1 MLNRD
6 DLKRIVMLTHLTDP
20 MLDRL
25 AKIVDVLKFDEDEY
39 IFRVGEP
46 ADRFYM
52 LRSGQVLLEQQISE
66 QVTACVAA
74 IKPGL
79 SFGWSAM
86 LENADYTVDALC
98 GAPCDVF
105 SFKSAKINVLFEQD
119 PEMGLR
125 FYRRLLVIIK
135 KRLDIR
141 TEQFRQAIKNHPDMQ
156 VCFNDWIPGR

>member
-25 AKIVDVLKFDEDEY
+25 ATIVDVLKFDEDEY
-39 IFRVGEP
+39 IFRAGEP
-46 ADRFYM
+46 AGRFCM
-52 LRSGQVLLEQQISE
+52 LRSGQVLLEQRISD
-66 QVTACVAA
+66 QVTACVAS
-74 IKPGL
+74 IKPGF

-86 LENADYTVDALC
+86 LENEDYTVDAVC
-98 GAPCDVF
+98 SAPCDVF
-105 SFKSAKINVLFEQD
+105 SFKPEKIRTLFKKD
-119 PEMGLR
+119 PEMGLL
-125 FYRRLLVIIK
+125 FHQRLLVIIK

-156 VCFNDWIPGR
+156 VCFNDWKPDS

>member
-39 IFRVGEP
+39 IFRV
-46 ADRFYM
+46 
-52 LRSGQVLLEQQISE
+52 E

>member
-6 DLKRIVMLTHLTDP
+6 DLKRIVMLTYLTDP

-25 AKIVDVLKFDEDEY
+25 AAIVDVLKFDEEEV
-39 IFRVGEP
+39 IFRAGEP
-46 ADRFYM
+46 AGRFYM
-52 LRSGQVLLEQQISE
+52 LRTGQVLLEQRISD

-74 IKPGL
+74 IKPGF

-86 LENADYTVDALC
+86 LEDETYTVDAVC
-98 GAPCDVF
+98 EAPSEVF
-105 SFKSAKINVLFEQD
+105 SFKTTKINALFEQD

-125 FYRRLLVIIK
+125 LYRRLMVIIK

-156 VCFNDWIPGR
+156 VCFNDWTPGP

>member
-6 DLKRIVMLTHLTDP
+6 DLKRIIMLTHLTDP

-25 AKIVDVLKFDEDEY
+25 ATIVDVLKFDEDEY
-39 IFRVGEP
+39 IFRAGEP
-46 ADRFYM
+46 AGRFYM
-52 LRSGQVLLEQQISE
+52 LSAGQVLLEQRISD

-74 IKPGL
+74 IKPGF

-86 LENADYTVDALC
+86 IENGDYTVDAVC
-98 GAPCDVF
+98 SAPCDVF
-105 SFKSAKINVLFEQD
+105 SFKPEKIRMLFKED

-125 FYRRLLVIIK
+125 FYQRLLVIIK

-156 VCFNDWIPGR
+156 VCFNDWKPDS